1 MTGVAQRTAYRILR
15 RFNMHRLRELF
26 PEVRPTHGI
35 FRATDPGEVIQI
47 DIKSASGLARGGG
60 RRHEFTPRAER
71 RTKIGWQYVHV
82 AIDAASRRSYLEF
95 LPGVKTEHCIGFLQR
110 AIADFD
116 AHGIRVRRVLTDN
129 GNGYKRRFG
138 EACADL
144 GISWTRTKPYHPW
157 TNGRVERFNRT
168 LKGECLHGG
177 LQFTSNDERRYHAA
191 LWQAFYNADRPHR
204 ALDGLSPERWL
215 RARGVTRV

>member
-95 LPGVKTEHCIGFLQR
+95 LPGVKTEQPSELRSPLATMRDQLPSGSSIG
-110 AIADFD
+110 
-116 AHGIRVRRVLTDN
+116 
-129 GNGYKRRFG
+129 
-138 EACADL
+138 
-144 GISWTRTKPYHPW
+144 S
-157 TNGRVERFNRT
+157 
-168 LKGECLHGG
+168 
-177 LQFTSNDERRYHAA
+177 TSPRE
-191 LWQAFYNADRPHR
+191 
-204 ALDGLSPERWL
+204 
-215 RARGVTRV
+215 TRVTPAPTRRP